1 MLVKNNLAFQGGMS
15 TKSSRFARQN
25 SQSVAESNLQE
36 DSVNF
41 GSSKTAGM
49 KLTKLFGGLAV
60 ISILA
65 IPTVNYVSTAVKNY
79 KDFNELHE
87 KALKVDDDGAA
98 VRQLQEA
105 MGTYDNELAQE
116 RLKYFKK
123 EINDKLAKKTA
134 DSLATAQ
141 KALKTVK

>member
-1 MLVKNNLAFQGGMS
+1 MLVKNNVAFQGGMS

-25 SQSVAESNLQE
+25 TSSAAESNLQE
-36 DSVNF
+36 DSVHF

-60 ISILA
+60 VSILILPA
-65 IPTVNYVSTAVKNY
+65 INHVSTAFKNY
-79 KDFNELHE
+79 KDHRELQE

-105 MGTYDNELAQE
+105 MGTYDNELAQR
-116 RLKYFKK
+116 RLKYFEK

-134 DSLATAQ
+134 DSLKRTM
-141 KALKTVK
+141 KTVK